1 MKILINASNRSF
13 RIKEP
18 LEHFGYTVITIP
30 QQKNRILRFIKMVQ
44 ITLKEHPDLFLIDSS
59 GMIFIS
65 AYVISLFFK
74 IPFAARMRG
83 NIWDVFEEMKTYLG
97 FTRLM
102 HLYVLLKIVE
112 IILKR
117 SHRVFPVSHGLA
129 DALERKG
136 IRKKRIRVLHY
147 PVDYEKFRP
156 LKKKKGTTLISITNF
171 SFKAKFEA
179 LVSVLPQIDE
189 ILAEYKDMRYIIVG
203 SGKFSHTMQEA
214 LGKMKNADRISYV
227 GYQKKIEKL
236 LAESDIFLHFSLM
249 DGFPAAVVEAMACEL
264 PVIAN
269 RYEAMMEQMEHGVT
283 GFFIDDSFLLKDAL
297 ELLMTDE
304 ETKKKMGQNG
314 RSHIIETFN
323 IDVIAKKYKKEMKD
337 LMKDLR

>member
-1 MKILINASNRSF
+1 LINASNRSF

-18 LEHFGYTVITIP
+18 LEHAGYTVVTIP

-65 AYVISLFFK
+65 AYVISRFFK

-97 FTRLM
+97 FMRLM
-102 HLYVLLKIVE
+102 YLYILLKIVE
-112 IILKR
+112 AILRR
-117 SHRVFPVSHGLA
+117 SQRVFPVSSGLA

-136 IRKKRIRVLHY
+136 FHKERIRILHY
-147 PVDYEKFRP
+147 PVDCEKFRP
-156 LKKKKGTTLISITNF
+156 SKKKKDRTTLISITNF

-179 LVSVLPQIDE
+179 LISVMPQIDD

-203 SGKFSHTMQEA
+203 SGKFSHTIQET
-214 LGKMKNADRISYV
+214 LGKMKNADRIFYV

-236 LAESDIFLHFSLM
+236 LAESDIFLHVSLL

-264 PVIAN
+264 PVVAN
-269 RYEAMMEQMEHGVT
+269 RYEAMMEQIEHKVT
-283 GFFIDDSFLLKDAL
+283 GLFIDDSFLLKDAL

-314 RSHIIETFN
+314 RLHIIEKFN
-323 IDVIAKKYKKEMKD
+323 IDAIAGEYKKEMED
-337 LMKDLR
+337 LAKDLRQR